1 MDNVQAIEYRLTAIE
16 ETLKELK
23 DVMIKTALQQKDIE
37 ELKHKT
43 EEITDDLNSIDKRI
57 KVLELQPYKEKS
69 SRWEFIINTAFK
81 FLITGLIVYFFTKIG
96 IPLK

>member
-23 DVMIKTALQQKDIE
+23 EVMIKTALQQKDIDS
-37 ELKHKT
+37 LKNKT
-43 EEITDDLNSIDKRI
+43 EDITDDLNSLDKRI

-69 SRWEFIINTAFK
+69 NRWEFIINTAFK
-81 FLITGLIVYFFTKIG
+81 FLITGLVVYFLTKIG

>member
-23 DVMIKTALQQKDIE
+23 EVIIKTALQQKDIDS
-37 ELKHKT
+37 LKNKT
-43 EEITDDLNSIDKRI
+43 EDIAERI

-69 SRWEFIINTAFK
+69 NKWEFILNTAFK
-81 FLITGLIVYFFTKIG
+81 FLITGICIYFFTQIG
-96 IPLK
+96 IPIK

>member
-23 DVMIKTALQQKDIE
+23 DVMIKTALQQKDIDS
-37 ELKHKT
+37 LKNKT
-43 EEITDDLNSIDKRI
+43 EDITDDLNSMDKRI

-69 SRWEFIINTAFK
+69 NKWEFILNTAFK
-81 FLITGLIVYFFTKIG
+81 FLITGVCIYFFTQIG
-96 IPLK
+96 IPIR